1 MLEDLVAGQVTL
13 GTVWLL
19 GVSMGLTACT
29 VTCLPFMGTWALGRA
44 EYLSSE
50 GRLDATGGTERH
62 TGIGVSAKLEAELY
76 LSGVGISPDG
86 IFLGTYAIGLYVEGA
101 VRRLHDDVSDLQLG
115 VGLTIRT
122 PMGWTW

>member
-1 MLEDLVAGQVTL
+1 MLGFRKHKSIDIRSLLQQKDRAFSCIGATL
-13 GTVWLL
+13 AHAIHRGSP
-19 GVSMGLTACT
+19 GS
-29 VTCLPFMGTWALGRA
+29 
-44 EYLSSE
+44 
-50 GRLDATGGTERH
+50 
-62 TGIGVSAKLEAELY
+62 GVSAKLEAELY

-122 PMGWTW
+122 PMVWTW